1 MNFACRG
8 SLTAKTQAVQV
19 VVADDKDSDK
29 VDVFAADQYDG
40 EAENI
45 RQASCE
51 MSVALIKRM
60 REGLPKA
67 RAAFNNFYIIKVIN
81 DVMNAVRE
89 AKAKT
94 YPLRQQSF
102 ISPIKMRKL
111 LPGKFLKLKEPKTS
125 NPEIERQLMSN

>member
-40 EAENI
+40 KAENI

-51 MSVALIKRM
+51 MSVAFIKRM

-81 DVMNAVRE
+81 DVVNAVRE
-89 AKAKT
+89 AKA
-94 YPLRQQSF
+94 
-102 ISPIKMRKL
+102 
-111 LPGKFLKLKEPKTS
+111 
-125 NPEIERQLMSN
+125 